1 MPLMANEVGNTA
13 TSGGML
19 IRLAGLTVRRPKLVL
34 VLVAVLLGISI
45 VFGTGVTDKLAVGG
59 YNAPNS
65 ESTHAGDFLD
75 QNFGTTSNL
84 VIQVLPNEGTIDS
97 PEATKVAD
105 QVTSVIEARR
115 RRRSTG
121 RSPTKPP
128 PTCVAATV
136 APG

>member
-1 MPLMANEVGNTA
+1 MPLITNGVGNTA

-19 IRLAGLTVRRPKLVL
+19 MRLAGLTVRRPKFVL
-34 VLVAVLLGISI
+34 AFVGLLLGISI

-65 ESTHAGDFLD
+65 ESTHASDFLD

-84 VIQVLPNEGTIDS
+84 VIQVLPNQGTIDS

-105 QVTSVIEARR
+105 QVTAVIEAAPEAKVN
-115 RRRSTG
+115 RSFTDKV
-121 RSPTKPP
+121 RHRP
-128 PTCVAATV
+128 A
-136 APG
+136 

>member
-1 MPLMANEVGNTA
+1 M
-13 TSGGML
+13 
-19 IRLAGLTVRRPKLVL
+19 GLTVRRPKFVL
-34 VLVAVLLGISI
+34 VVVGLLLGISI

-65 ESTHAGDFLD
+65 ESTHASDFLD

-84 VIQVLPNEGTIDS
+84 VIQLLPNQGTIDS

-105 QVTSVIEARR
+105 QVTAVIEAAP

-121 RSPTKPP
+121 RSPTSPP
-128 PTCVAATV
+128 QTCVAATV
-136 APG
+136 APD